1 MPDSVN
7 QPEPTR
13 VFQALLQVSQG
24 VMEDVL
30 QRARQYHTAIIT
42 ADAQGRLQSHSP
54 ETFGQDVK
62 GNDHA

>member
-1 MPDSVN
+1 MPDSVS

-13 VFQALLQVSQG
+13 VFQALMQVSQS

-42 ADAQGRLQSHSP
+42 ADAQGQLQTRSP
-54 ETFGQDVK
+54 ETFGQDVE
-62 GNDHA
+62 GSSHV